1 MPRVLPGA
9 PPLTASGTAPAL
21 GDLPDPGGRSGWP
34 WTEASPDVDVDGAP
48 RVTVVTPSY
57 DQGRYLEETLRS
69 VLLQGYPGLEYIV
82 LDGGSTDDSRSIL
95 ERYDPFL
102 AHWES
107 HPDAGQSDA
116 LNRGFQRASGEIIGW
131 VNSDD
136 LLAPGAIATS
146 VAALQTSPDA
156 GFSYGGWATIDA
168 DSRVIGHETP
178 PDVTNAGL
186 LETLQSYVAQST
198 LFFRKSALE
207 AVGLLDPELH
217 LIMDF
222 DLLLRLTARFGG
234 VRASGEIARFR
245 LHPDAKTTTLQP
257 RAWKERGRVVHRF
270 LDGPDAT
277 AEAKRDRGRLL
288 ATYHRQAALYGLR
301 TGRPQWLLQHILMSL
316 IRHPGQMFERRLWES
331 ALGGGR

>member
-9 PPLTASGTAPAL
+9 PPLTASGTSPAL

-116 LNRGFQRASGEIIGW
+116 LNRGFQRATGEIIGW

-146 VAALQTSPDA
+146 VAALQASP
-156 GFSYGGWATIDA
+156 I
-168 DSRVIGHETP
+168 RI
-178 PDVTNAGL
+178 
-186 LETLQSYVAQST
+186 
-198 LFFRKSALE
+198 
-207 AVGLLDPELH
+207 
-217 LIMDF
+217 
-222 DLLLRLTARFGG
+222 
-234 VRASGEIARFR
+234 AS
-245 LHPDAKTTTLQP
+245 
-257 RAWKERGRVVHRF
+257 F
-270 LDGPDAT
+270 L
-277 AEAKRDRGRLL
+277 K
-288 ATYHRQAALYGLR
+288 
-301 TGRPQWLLQHILMSL
+301 
-316 IRHPGQMFERRLWES
+316 
-331 ALGGGR
+331 